1 MINDIHF
8 PEQLSGDDLDEYLA
22 KGWYRMGQ
30 IIFTT
35 NHIVYE
41 ETVYRVYWL
50 RYYIPSIQYGKSHQ
64 KIVTSNQHFSAET
77 KPLQITEELEGL
89 YALYKSS
96 VSFQASETVR
106 NFLLDGGT
114 ADIYNTSVIEIRDN
128 NKLIGAGIF
137 DNGNNSIAGIMNFY
151 DPAYKKYS
159 LGKYLMLLKINYA
172 KSTGK
177 TWYYPGYIVAGY
189 PKFDYKLFI
198 GKDIAEI
205 YLPEFSSWMK
215 YDLTLIIGNEN

>member
-1 MINDIHF
+1 
-8 PEQLSGDDLDEYLA
+8 
-22 KGWYRMGQ
+22 MGQ

-41 ETVYRVYWL
+41 EAVYRVYWL
-50 RYYIPSIQYGKSHQ
+50 RYFIPSIKYNKNHQ
-64 KIVTSNQHFSAET
+64 KIIALNHNFSVEI
-77 KPLQITEELEGL
+77 KPLEITEELEEL

-96 VSFQASETVR
+96 IAFQASETIR

-137 DNGNNSIAGIMNFY
+137 DNGTSSIAGIMNFY
-151 DPAYKKYS
+151 APSYKKHS

-172 KSTGK
+172 KAMSK
-177 TWYYPGYIVAGY
+177 AWYYPGYIVAGY

-198 GKDIAEI
+198 GKEIAEI
-205 YLPEFSSWMK
+205 YLPELASWMK
-215 YDLTLIIGNEN
+215 YDIDLIAGDED